1 MNYYLIVVVAFVS
14 YVLYKCYIYPLY
26 LSPLRKIPG
35 PPVNN
40 NFILGH
46 FASFLNQEVGDAHD
60 YLAKKYGRIARY
72 HGLFNKPHISISDPK
87 LVQKVLVNHCYD
99 YPRFIPNRTMAKKFF
114 GGGILIAEG
123 ESHKRQRKMMNP
135 SFAFANVKE
144 IVPTFVQAGHKL
156 KDIWIKQIGNK
167 KEERISVTAIIQK
180 ITLDVIGLVGF
191 NYEFNSTTSDSELAK
206 AYRTLFGLNPSP
218 LFAAFAHILPF
229 IRKLPIN
236 INNQFY
242 DSIKIINNISE
253 KLVVEQKNAPVRRK
267 DLLSLLVKENE
278 SLPVY
283 EQLTHEELV
292 SQVMILLAAG
302 HETTSTALSWALYFL
317 AKYPDI
323 QDRLRKEVL
332 DVFTDRNHFPTI
344 DEIDQLKYLECI
356 FKETLRID
364 TLLMIPIYA
373 IHHDPSIWG
382 DDAENFNP
390 SRWLDPEIK
399 SKISNTHFLPFSA
412 GPKNCLGFKMA
423 HLELKSILSVIIR
436 NFEFRLVEGFTF
448 KKKLFGLSK
457 PIPGIDLFVSKVDY

>member
-1 MNYYLIVVVAFVS
+1 MPKF
-14 YVLYKCYIYPLY
+14 
-26 LSPLRKIPG
+26 LSPSRKIPG
-35 PPVNN
+35 PPVN

-60 YLAKKYGRIARY
+60 YLAKKYGGIARY

-87 LVQKVLVNHCYD
+87 LVQQVLVNHSYD
-99 YPRFIPNRTMAKKFF
+99 YPRFFVSQTMAKKFF

-123 ESHKRQRKMMNP
+123 ETHKRQRKMMNP

-144 IVPTFVQAGHKL
+144 MVPTFVQAGHKL

-167 KEERISVTAIIQK
+167 KEERITITAIVQK

-206 AYRTLFGLNPSP
+206 AYGTLSDRDPSP
-218 LFAAFAHILPF
+218 LVVAFANILTF
-229 IRKLPIN
+229 IMKLPIN
-236 INNQFY
+236 FNNQFY
-242 DSIKIINNISE
+242 DFIKTINNISE
-253 KLVVEQKNAPVRRK
+253 KLVVEQKNTPVRGK
-267 DLLSLLVKENE
+267 DLMSLLVKENE

-292 SQVMILLAAG
+292 SQAMIFLAAG
-302 HETTSTALSWALYFL
+302 HETTSTTLSWALYFL
-317 AKYPDI
+317 AKYLDI

-344 DEIDQLKYLECI
+344 DEIDKLKYLECI
-356 FKETLRID
+356 FKETLRIVPPGIG
-364 TLLMIPIYA
+364 TPLMISIYA

-382 DDAENFNP
+382 DDADNFNP

-399 SKISNTHFLPFSA
+399 SKISNTHFIPFSA
-412 GPKNCLGFKMA
+412 GPKSCLGLKIA
-423 HLELKSILSVIIR
+423 HLELKSILSVLIR

-448 KKKLFGLSK
+448 KKKFIGLSK
-457 PIPGIDLFVSKVDY
+457 PIPGIDLFVSK